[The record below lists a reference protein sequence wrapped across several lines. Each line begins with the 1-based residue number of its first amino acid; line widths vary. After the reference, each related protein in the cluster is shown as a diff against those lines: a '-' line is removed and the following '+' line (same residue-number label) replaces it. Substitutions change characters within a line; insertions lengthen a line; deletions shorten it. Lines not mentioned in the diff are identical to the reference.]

1 MEVLPNGK
9 SARCTIG
16 LELTMDQNK
25 IKKQGGRVRY
35 RMLMLVF
42 VCVVINYMD
51 RSNISI
57 AAPAILKDFGL
68 TSVELG
74 LIFSAFGWTY
84 TFFQIPGGF
93 LLDRVGSRILYAFSL
108 SLWSL
113 ATLLQ
118 GLASGFAGLFGL
130 RLSIGIFEAPAFPV
144 NNRIVTNW
152 FPEKERASAI
162 GIYTSGEFVGL
173 AFLTPLLATIQ
184 HFWGWRGLFIITGI
198 VGMLWGWVWYKS
210 YRDPDK
216 HPHLTKKEYDH
227 ISQGGGLVKTD
238 KTTAKRAQWSDLKAV
253 FRYRKLWGI
262 YIGQFAVNSTLWFF
276 LTWFPTYLVKYRHL
290 DFLQSG
296 FLASIPF
303 LAAFAGILLSG
314 FFSDL
319 LLRQGYSISKA
330 RKIPVILGLFLST
343 FIVGA
348 NYVNSTSLIVFF
360 LAIAFFGNG
369 VASITWVFVS
379 TLAPPHLI
387 GTTGGVFNFIGNL
400 ASVIVPIAIGF
411 LAREGNFAPALLF
424 IGAMAFTG
432 IFAYVFL
439 VGKVERI
446 QVGNLVAES
455 PESLVQNNN

>member
-1 MEVLPNGK
+1 M
-9 SARCTIG
+9 
-16 LELTMDQNK
+16 
-25 IKKQGGRVRY
+25 KKQGIRVRY
-35 RMLMLVF
+35 RILLLVF

-57 AAPAILKDFGL
+57 AAPAILKDFHL
-68 TSVELG
+68 TSVQLG

-93 LLDRVGSRILYAFSL
+93 LLDRIGSRILYTFSL
-108 SLWSL
+108 TLWSL

-118 GLASGFAGLFGL
+118 GFVTGFAGLFGL
-130 RLSIGIFEAPAFPV
+130 RLSIGVFEAPAFPI

-184 HFWGWRGLFIITGI
+184 HFCGWRGLFIITGMAGI
-198 VGMLWGWVWYKS
+198 IWAVIWYKS

-216 HPHLTKKEYDH
+216 HLRLSQKEYDH
-227 ISQGGGLVKTD
+227 IRKGGGLVKGNKAHRKKTD
-238 KTTAKRAQWSDLKAV
+238 WKDLKQV
-253 FRYRKLWGI
+253 FKYKKLWGI

-276 LTWFPTYLVKYRHL
+276 LTWFPTYLVEYRHL
-290 DFLQSG
+290 DFLKSG

-303 LAAFAGILLSG
+303 LAAFVGILLSG
-314 FFSDL
+314 FLSDFLLKKGFSV
-319 LLRQGYSISKA
+319 SAA
-330 RKIPVILGLFLST
+330 RKIPVITGLLLST
-343 FIVGA
+343 FIIGA
-348 NYVNSTSLIVFF
+348 NYVDNTALIVMF

-379 TLAPPHLI
+379 TLAPEYLI
-387 GTTGGVFNFIGNL
+387 GSTGGVFNFIGNL
-400 ASVIVPIAIGF
+400 ASVIVPVVIGF
-411 LAREGNFAPALLF
+411 LAGGGNFAPALLF
-424 IGAMAFTG
+424 IGAMALAG
-432 IFAYVFL
+432 VFAYVFL

-446 QVGNLVAES
+446 AMKNHTETAVDEIIENS
-455 PESLVQNNN
+455 

>member
-1 MEVLPNGK
+1 MK
-9 SARCTIG
+9 
-16 LELTMDQNK
+16 QNK
-25 IKKQGGRVRY
+25 IKEQGSRVRY
-35 RMLMLVF
+35 RMLLLVF

-57 AAPAILKDFGL
+57 AAPAILKDFHL

-93 LLDRVGSRILYAFSL
+93 LLDRIGSRILYTFSL
-108 SLWSL
+108 TLWSL

-118 GLASGFAGLFGL
+118 GAATGFAGLFGL
-130 RLSIGIFEAPAFPV
+130 RLSVGVFEAPAFPI

-162 GIYTSGEFVGL
+162 GIYTSGQFVGL

-184 HFWGWRGLFIITGI
+184 HFWGWRGLFITTGI
-198 VGMLWGWVWYKS
+198 AGIIWGAIWYKS

-216 HPHLTKKEYDH
+216 HPRLSQKEYDY
-227 ISQGGGLVKTD
+227 IREGGGLVKGNKSTRE
-238 KTTAKRAQWSDLKAV
+238 KANWKDLKEV
-253 FRYRKLWGI
+253 FKYKKLWGI

-290 DFLQSG
+290 DFLKSG

-303 LAAFAGILLSG
+303 FAAFVGILLSG
-314 FFSDL
+314 FLSDF
-319 LLRQGYSISKA
+319 LLRKGATISTA
-330 RKIPVILGLFLST
+330 RKIPVITGLLLST
-343 FIVGA
+343 FIIGA
-348 NYVNSTSLIVFF
+348 NYVDNTALIVMF

-379 TLAPPHLI
+379 TLAPEHLI
-387 GTTGGVFNFIGNL
+387 GSTGGVFNFIGNI
-400 ASVIVPIAIGF
+400 ASVIVPIVIGF
-411 LAREGNFAPALLF
+411 LAGSGNFAPALLF
-424 IGAMAFTG
+424 IGAMALVGVFS
-432 IFAYVFL
+432 YVFL

-446 QVGNLVAES
+446 QVKNSTETADDKLI
-455 PESLVQNNN
+455 QNNN

>member
-1 MEVLPNGK
+1 
-9 SARCTIG
+9 
-16 LELTMDQNK
+16 
-25 IKKQGGRVRY
+25 
-35 RMLMLVF
+35 MLLLVF

-57 AAPAILKDFGL
+57 AAPAILKDFHL
-68 TSVELG
+68 TSVQLG

-93 LLDRVGSRILYAFSL
+93 LLDRIGSRVLYTFSL
-108 SLWSL
+108 VLWSL

-130 RLSIGIFEAPAFPV
+130 RLSIGVFEAPAFPI
-144 NNRIVTNW
+144 NNRIVTGW

-162 GIYTSGEFVGL
+162 GIYTSGQFVGL
-173 AFLTPLLATIQ
+173 AFLTPVLATIQ
-184 HFWGWRGLFIITGI
+184 HFWGWRGLFITTGVAGI
-198 VGMLWGWVWYKS
+198 LWGAVWYKF

-216 HPHLTKKEYDH
+216 HPRLTEEERNH
-227 ISQGGGLVKTD
+227 IGRGGGLVTGAQAD
-238 KTTAKRAQWSDLKAV
+238 GKRAQWKDVKEV
-253 FRYRKLWGI
+253 FRYKKLWGI
-262 YIGQFAVNSTLWFF
+262 YLGQFAVNSTLWFF

-290 DFLQSG
+290 DFLKSG

-314 FFSDL
+314 FLSDL
-319 LLRQGYSISKA
+319 LLKKGHSISRA
-330 RKIPVILGLFLST
+330 RKVPVILGLFLSV
-343 FIVGA
+343 FIIGA
-348 NYVNSTSLIVFF
+348 NYVDSTALIVFF
-360 LAIAFFGNG
+360 LAVAFFGNG

-400 ASVIVPIAIGF
+400 ASVVVPLAIG
-411 LAREGNFAPALLF
+411 LLVKDGNFAPALLF
-424 IGAMAFTG
+424 IGAMALTG

-446 QVGNLVAES
+446 RVKSIRPLADGD
-455 PESLVQNNN
+455 PVQNNMN

>member
-1 MEVLPNGK
+1 
-9 SARCTIG
+9 
-16 LELTMDQNK
+16 MDQNK
-25 IKKQGGRVRY
+25 KKRKTGRVRY
-35 RMLMLVF
+35 QMLLLVF
-42 VCVVINYMD
+42 VCVVVNYMD

-57 AAPAILKDFGL
+57 AAPAILKDFHL
-68 TSVELG
+68 TSVQLG

-93 LLDRVGSRILYAFSL
+93 LLDRIGSRILYTFSL

-118 GLASGFAGLFGL
+118 GVATGFAGLFGL
-130 RLSIGIFEAPAFPV
+130 RLSIGVFEAPAFPI
-144 NNRIVTNW
+144 NNRIATNW

-173 AFLTPLLATIQ
+173 AFLTPLLATLQ
-184 HFWGWRGLFIITGI
+184 HFWGWKGLFIITGI
-198 VGMLWGWVWYKS
+198 AGLIWSVIWYKL

-216 HPHLTKKEYDH
+216 HPRLTKNEYDY
-227 ISQGGGLVKTD
+227 IGRGGGLVKGD
-238 KTTAKRAQWSDLKAV
+238 KASGKRAQWKDLKEV
-253 FRYRKLWGI
+253 FRYKKLWGI

-276 LTWFPTYLVKYRHL
+276 LTWFPTYLIKYRHL

-314 FFSDL
+314 FLSDL
-319 LLRQGYSISKA
+319 LLRKGSSVSKA

-343 FIVGA
+343 LIIGA
-348 NYVNSTSLIVFF
+348 NYVNSTTLIVFF

-387 GTTGGVFNFIGNL
+387 GSTGGVFNFIGNL
-400 ASVIVPIAIGF
+400 ASVIVPVVIGF
-411 LAREGNFAPALLF
+411 LVQGGNFEPALLF
-424 IGAMAFTG
+424 IGAMTLIG
-432 IFAYVFL
+432 IFAYIFL

-446 QVGNLVAES
+446 QVKNAI
-455 PESLVQNNN
+455 PEVTENPVSNNN